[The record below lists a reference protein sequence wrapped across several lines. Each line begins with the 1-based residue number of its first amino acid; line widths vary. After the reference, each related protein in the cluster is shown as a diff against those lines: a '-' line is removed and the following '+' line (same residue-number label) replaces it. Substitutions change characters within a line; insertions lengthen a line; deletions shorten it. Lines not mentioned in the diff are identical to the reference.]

1 MKSVDQGQL
10 ASDCGYWPMYIF
22 DPRKIEEGKNPIKIS
37 GKKPNWDRYE
47 EFLMNENRYISLKKL
62 NPEQAAFLLE
72 QNKKEAQYRYR
83 QLTRMAA
90 ADYSDEIEGPNC

>member
-10 ASDCGYWPMYIF
+10 ATDCGYWPIYIF
-22 DPRKIEEGKNPIKIS
+22 DPRKIEKGENPIKIF
-37 GKKPNWDRYE
+37 GKKPNWERYE
-47 EFLMNENRYISLKKL
+47 EFLLQENRYNSLKKL
-62 NPEQAAFLLE
+62 NPEHASELLA

-90 ADYSDEIEGPNC
+90 ADYSDELEG